1 MVAFSPFYLKSIP
14 VTGAAI
20 AGAAV
25 ALAAML
31 MPPGMLEGLAWDSG
45 IAALIPAAAPPL
57 GVTARALLAL
67 GGAGVAAAVAWAAL
81 YLLWGQGGPLA
92 TTRGDAP
99 VLRRAD
105 AHPDAPPRWPISAAD
120 LGTPLMEVE
129 RAIPA
134 DLDQPIA
141 AFDPYA
147 IPAAAREPVRP
158 VSPVEL
164 VRPAAPIA
172 VPRAEVVAGAV
183 DSDAPRPLPL
193 GRGERIETFE
203 FTPVVRIAP
212 RAPEPEAPATIDTLL
227 RRLEEGAVRRAARTG

>member
-1 MVAFSPFYLKSIP
+1 MVAPHSYLKSIP
-14 VTGAAI
+14 VTGAAV

-92 TTRGDAP
+92 TVRGDAP

-134 DLDQPIA
+134 DLEQPIA

-158 VSPVEL
+158 
-164 VRPAAPIA
+164 AAPIEPVRA
-172 VPRAEVVAGAV
+172 VAPLAIPHVEAV
-183 DSDAPRPLPL
+183 DMESLRPLPL
-193 GRGERIETFE
+193 GKGERIETFE

-212 RAPEPEAPATIDTLL
+212 RTPKPEVPATIDTLL
-227 RRLEEGAVRRAARTG
+227 KRLEEGAVRRAARTG